1 MTSQDIRKLFLD
13 FFKKKKH
20 TIVDSSSL
28 IIKDDPTLMF
38 VNAGMNQFKNIF
50 LGDTRPSDLRVVN
63 SQKCLR
69 VSGKHNDLDEV
80 GHDTYHHTLFEM
92 LGSWSFGDYFKKDA
106 IEFSWEFL
114 VDICKLD
121 KDRIYVTVFEGDKS
135 DGLSKDEE
143 AFSFWKKFLPE
154 QNIIDGN
161 KQDNFWEMGEIGPCG
176 PCSEIHYDNRDN
188 KYRKEIDGIT
198 LVNKDH
204 PQVIE
209 IWNLVFMQYKR
220 LKDKTLVNLPTQ
232 HVDTGMGF
240 ERLTMIMQG
249 KKSNYDTDIFQP
261 LIQEIANLS
270 GIQYGADNDSDI
282 AMRVIAD
289 HLRAVSFSIAD
300 GQTPSNVKAGYV
312 IRRILRR
319 AIRYGYTFL
328 KFKEPFIYKLLPV
341 LESTM
346 GGQYKELVNNSKLIT
361 NVIFQEEQSFLR
373 TLSKGLK
380 RIDEIIS
387 QTNKSV
393 SGAIVFEL
401 YDTYGFPKDLTALIL
416 SEYSL
421 TFSSKEFDQ
430 EMQNQKERS
439 KASSKSDI
447 GDWLTIND
455 CKEEFKGYDV
465 LELETT
471 ISRYRKVKKNNK
483 EFFHLVLEESPFYAE
498 SGGQVGDTGILIG
511 GGVTLKILDTK
522 KENDIRYLIC
532 DKFFDNIPQS
542 IKAKVDLVR
551 RADISKNHTAT
562 HLLHESLRAI
572 LGEHVEQ
579 KGSLVSDNY
588 LRFDFSHFSKISSDE
603 LEKIELDVNNKIQ
616 ENIQLILHDNL
627 SISQAK
633 QMGAL
638 MLFGEK
644 YGDSVRL
651 IEFNSSKE
659 LCGGTHVTYTSEIGL
674 FKIKSESSTASGI
687 RRIEAFTGSAALEAL
702 KEKEKMHDKLVVLLK
717 NKNIV
722 TSTESL
728 ILESKKYAKDL
739 EFYKDYY
746 FKSLKIDL
754 LLNTEKIGSVNFIY
768 KKIDLDAKDLK
779 NFAQGFKKENNLVLL
794 LSSTSGSKV
803 LITLLISNDLI
814 SEGYNAKDLINILSK
829 EISGGGGGQDYIAT
843 AGGSNLNGLDN
854 TVKKVKELFTKKLA

>member
-220 LKDKTLVNLPTQ
+220 LKDTTLVNLPTQ

-261 LIQEIANLS
+261 LIQEIAILS
-270 GIQYGADNDSDI
+270 GIQYGADNESDI

-341 LESTM
+341 FESTM
-346 GGQYKELVNNSKLIT
+346 GEQYKELVNNSKLIT

-387 QTNKSV
+387 QANKSV
-393 SGAIVFEL
+393 SGAVVFEL

-687 RRIEAFTGSAALEAL
+687 RRIEAFSGSAALEAL

-794 LSSTSGSKV
+794 LSSTLGSKV

>member
-220 LKDKTLVNLPTQ
+220 LKDTTLVNLPTQ

-361 NVIFQEEQSFLR
+361 NVILQEEQSFLR

-387 QTNKSV
+387 QANKSV
-393 SGAIVFEL
+393 SGAVVFEL

-687 RRIEAFTGSAALEAL
+687 RRIEAFSGSAALEAL

-717 NKNIV
+717 NKNIL

-768 KKIDLDAKDLK
+768 KKMDLDAKDLK

-843 AGGSNLNGLDN
+843 AGGSNLNGLDS

>member
-50 LGDTRPSDLRVVN
+50 LGDSRPSDLRVVN

-176 PCSEIHYDNRDN
+176 PCSEIHYDNREN
-188 KYRKEIDGIT
+188 KHRKEIDGIT

-270 GIQYGADNDSDI
+270 GIQYGADDESDI

-361 NVIFQEEQSFLR
+361 NVILQEEQSFLR

-387 QTNKSV
+387 KAKKSV

-551 RADISKNHTAT
+551 RTDISKNHTAT

-627 SISQAK
+627 SISQSK

-687 RRIEAFTGSAALEAL
+687 RRIEAFSGSAALEAL

-739 EFYKDYY
+739 EFYKDNY

-754 LLNTEKIGSVNFIY
+754 LLNPERIGSVNFIY
-768 KKIDLDAKDLK
+768 KKMDLDAKDLK

-843 AGGSNLNGLDN
+843 AGGSNLNGLDS

>member
-270 GIQYGADNDSDI
+270 GIQYGADNESDI

-346 GGQYKELVNNSKLIT
+346 GEQYKELVNNSKLIT
-361 NVIFQEEQSFLR
+361 NVIHQEEQSFLR

-387 QTNKSV
+387 QANKSV

-659 LCGGTHVTYTSEIGL
+659 LCGGTHVTCTSEIGL

-687 RRIEAFTGSAALEAL
+687 RRIEAFSGSAALEAL

-739 EFYKDYY
+739 EFYKDHY

-768 KKIDLDAKDLK
+768 KKMDLDAQDLK

-794 LSSTSGSKV
+794 LSSTTGSKV

>member
-176 PCSEIHYDNRDN
+176 PCSEIHYDNREN
-188 KYRKEIDGIT
+188 KHRKEIDGIT

-341 LESTM
+341 FESTM
-346 GGQYKELVNNSKLIT
+346 GEQYKELVNNSKLIT

-387 QTNKSV
+387 QANKSV
-393 SGAIVFEL
+393 SGAVVFEL

-674 FKIKSESSTASGI
+674 FKIISESSTASGI
-687 RRIEAFTGSAALEAL
+687 RRIEAFSGSAALEAL

-768 KKIDLDAKDLK
+768 KKMDLDAQDLK

-794 LSSTSGSKV
+794 LSSIIGSKV

-843 AGGSNLNGLDN
+843 AGGSNLNGLDS

>member
-176 PCSEIHYDNRDN
+176 PCSEIHYDNREN
-188 KYRKEIDGIT
+188 KHRKEIDGIT

-270 GIQYGADNDSDI
+270 GIQYGADNESDI

-346 GGQYKELVNNSKLIT
+346 GEQYKELVNNSKLIT
-361 NVIFQEEQSFLR
+361 NVILQEEQSFLR

-387 QTNKSV
+387 QAKKSV
-393 SGAIVFEL
+393 SGAVVFEL

-659 LCGGTHVTYTSEIGL
+659 LCGGTHVTCTSEIGL

-687 RRIEAFTGSAALEAL
+687 RRIEAFSGSAALEAL

-768 KKIDLDAKDLK
+768 KKMDLDAQDLK

-794 LSSTSGSKV
+794 LSSTLGSKV

>member
-220 LKDKTLVNLPTQ
+220 LKDTTLVNLPTQ

-346 GGQYKELVNNSKLIT
+346 GEQYKELVNNSKLIT

-387 QTNKSV
+387 QAKKSV
-393 SGAIVFEL
+393 SGAVVFEL

-447 GDWLTIND
+447 GDWLNIND

-483 EFFHLVLEESPFYAE
+483 EFFHLVLDESPFYAE

-659 LCGGTHVTYTSEIGL
+659 LCGGTHVTCTSEIGL

-687 RRIEAFTGSAALEAL
+687 RRIEAFSGSAALEAL

-768 KKIDLDAKDLK
+768 KKMDLDAQDLK

-794 LSSTSGSKV
+794 LSSTLGSKV

>member
-387 QTNKSV
+387 KAKKSV

-687 RRIEAFTGSAALEAL
+687 RRIEAFSGSAALEAL

>member
-50 LGDTRPSDLRVVN
+50 LGDSRPSDLRVVN

-176 PCSEIHYDNRDN
+176 PCSEIHYDNREN
-188 KYRKEIDGIT
+188 KHRKEIDGIT

-261 LIQEIANLS
+261 LIKEIANLS

-346 GGQYKELVNNSKLIT
+346 GGQYKELDNNSKLIT
-361 NVIFQEEQSFLR
+361 NVILQEEQSFLR

-387 QTNKSV
+387 KAKKSV

-551 RADISKNHTAT
+551 RTDISKNHTAT

-627 SISQAK
+627 SISQSK

-687 RRIEAFTGSAALEAL
+687 RRIEAFSGSAALEAL

-739 EFYKDYY
+739 EFYKDNY

-754 LLNTEKIGSVNFIY
+754 LLNPERIGSVNFIY

-843 AGGSNLNGLDN
+843 AGGSNLNGLDS

>member
-387 QTNKSV
+387 KAKKSV

-768 KKIDLDAKDLK
+768 KKMDLDAQDLK

>member
-176 PCSEIHYDNRDN
+176 PCSEIHYDNREN
-188 KYRKEIDGIT
+188 KHRKEIDGIT

-270 GIQYGADNDSDI
+270 GIQYGADNESDI

-346 GGQYKELVNNSKLIT
+346 GEQYKELVNNSKLIT
-361 NVIFQEEQSFLR
+361 NVILQEEQSFLR

-387 QTNKSV
+387 QAKKSV
-393 SGAIVFEL
+393 SGAVVFEL

-659 LCGGTHVTYTSEIGL
+659 LCGGTHVTCTSEIGL

-687 RRIEAFTGSAALEAL
+687 RRIEAFSGSAALEAL

-768 KKIDLDAKDLK
+768 KKMDLDAQDLK

-794 LSSTSGSKV
+794 LSSTTGSKV

>member
-1 MTSQDIRKLFLD
+1 
-13 FFKKKKH
+13 
-20 TIVDSSSL
+20 
-28 IIKDDPTLMF
+28 
-38 VNAGMNQFKNIF
+38 
-50 LGDTRPSDLRVVN
+50 
-63 SQKCLR
+63 
-69 VSGKHNDLDEV
+69 
-80 GHDTYHHTLFEM
+80 
-92 LGSWSFGDYFKKDA
+92 
-106 IEFSWEFL
+106 
-114 VDICKLD
+114 
-121 KDRIYVTVFEGDKS
+121 
-135 DGLSKDEE
+135 
-143 AFSFWKKFLPE
+143 
-154 QNIIDGN
+154 
-161 KQDNFWEMGEIGPCG
+161 
-176 PCSEIHYDNRDN
+176 
-188 KYRKEIDGIT
+188 
-198 LVNKDH
+198 
-204 PQVIE
+204 
-209 IWNLVFMQYKR
+209 
-220 LKDKTLVNLPTQ
+220 
-232 HVDTGMGF
+232 
-240 ERLTMIMQG
+240 
-249 KKSNYDTDIFQP
+249 
-261 LIQEIANLS
+261 
-270 GIQYGADNDSDI
+270 
-282 AMRVIAD
+282 
-289 HLRAVSFSIAD
+289 
-300 GQTPSNVKAGYV
+300 
-312 IRRILRR
+312 
-319 AIRYGYTFL
+319 
-328 KFKEPFIYKLLPV
+328 
-341 LESTM
+341 
-346 GGQYKELVNNSKLIT
+346 
-361 NVIFQEEQSFLR
+361 
-373 TLSKGLK
+373 
-380 RIDEIIS
+380 
-387 QTNKSV
+387 
-393 SGAIVFEL
+393 
-401 YDTYGFPKDLTALIL
+401 
-416 SEYSL
+416 
-421 TFSSKEFDQ
+421 
-430 EMQNQKERS
+430 MQNQKERS

-455 CKEEFKGYDV
+455 CKEEFNGYDV

-551 RADISKNHTAT
+551 RTDISKNHTAT

-627 SISQAK
+627 SIPQAK

-687 RRIEAFTGSAALEAL
+687 RRIEAFSGSAALEAL

-717 NKNIV
+717 NKNILS
-722 TSTESL
+722 STQSL

-739 EFYKDYY
+739 EFYKNYY

-754 LLNTEKIGSVNFIY
+754 LLNTEKIGSINFIY
-768 KKIDLDAKDLK
+768 KKMDLDAQDLK

-794 LSSTSGSKV
+794 LSSTTGSKV

-843 AGGSNLNGLDN
+843 AGGSNFNGLDN

>member
-261 LIQEIANLS
+261 LIQEIAILS
-270 GIQYGADNDSDI
+270 GIQYGADNESDI

-346 GGQYKELVNNSKLIT
+346 GEQYKELVNNSKLIT
-361 NVIFQEEQSFLR
+361 NVILQEEQSFLR

-387 QTNKSV
+387 QANKSV
-393 SGAIVFEL
+393 SGAVVFEL

-687 RRIEAFTGSAALEAL
+687 RRIEAFTGSAALEVL

-768 KKIDLDAKDLK
+768 KKMDLDAQDLK

-794 LSSTSGSKV
+794 LSSTKGSKV

>member
-114 VDICKLD
+114 VDTCKLD
-121 KDRIYVTVFEGDKS
+121 KDRIYVTVFEGDNS

-176 PCSEIHYDNRDN
+176 PCSEIHYDNREN
-188 KYRKEIDGIT
+188 KHRKEIDGIT

-261 LIQEIANLS
+261 LIKEIANLS
-270 GIQYGADNDSDI
+270 GIQYGADDESDI

-346 GGQYKELVNNSKLIT
+346 GEQYKELVNNSKLIT
-361 NVIFQEEQSFLR
+361 NVILQEEQSFWR

-387 QTNKSV
+387 QAKKSV

-644 YGDSVRL
+644 YGDCVRL

-687 RRIEAFTGSAALEAL
+687 RRIEAFSGSAALEAL

-717 NKNIV
+717 NKNILS
-722 TSTESL
+722 STQSL

-739 EFYKDYY
+739 EFYKNYY

-754 LLNTEKIGSVNFIY
+754 LLNTEKIGSINFIY
-768 KKIDLDAKDLK
+768 KKMDLDAQDLK

-794 LSSTSGSKV
+794 LSSTTGSKV

>member
-50 LGDTRPSDLRVVN
+50 LGDSRPSDLRVVN

-176 PCSEIHYDNRDN
+176 PCSEIHYDNREN
-188 KYRKEIDGIT
+188 KHRKEIDGIT

-270 GIQYGADNDSDI
+270 GIQYGADDESDI

-387 QTNKSV
+387 KAKKSV

-627 SISQAK
+627 SISQSK

-674 FKIKSESSTASGI
+674 FKIISESSTASGI
-687 RRIEAFTGSAALEAL
+687 RRIEAFSGSAALEAL

-768 KKIDLDAKDLK
+768 KKMDLDAQDLK

-843 AGGSNLNGLDN
+843 AGGSNLNGLDS

>member
-176 PCSEIHYDNRDN
+176 PCSEIHYDNREN
-188 KYRKEIDGIT
+188 KHRKEIDGIT

-270 GIQYGADNDSDI
+270 GIQYGADNESDI

-387 QTNKSV
+387 QAKKSV

-659 LCGGTHVTYTSEIGL
+659 LCGGTHVTCTSEIGL
-674 FKIKSESSTASGI
+674 FKIISESSTASGI
-687 RRIEAFTGSAALEAL
+687 RRIEAFSGSAALEAL

-768 KKIDLDAKDLK
+768 KKMDLDAQDLK

-794 LSSTSGSKV
+794 LSSTLGSKV

>member
-270 GIQYGADNDSDI
+270 GIQYGADNESDI

-346 GGQYKELVNNSKLIT
+346 GEQYKELVNNSKLIT

-387 QTNKSV
+387 KAKKSV

-455 CKEEFKGYDV
+455 CIEEFKGYDI

-551 RADISKNHTAT
+551 RTDISKNHTAT

-627 SISQAK
+627 SISQSK

-674 FKIKSESSTASGI
+674 FKIISESSTASGI
-687 RRIEAFTGSAALEAL
+687 RRIEAFSGSAALEAL

-768 KKIDLDAKDLK
+768 KKMDLDAQDLK

-794 LSSTSGSKV
+794 LSSTLGSKV